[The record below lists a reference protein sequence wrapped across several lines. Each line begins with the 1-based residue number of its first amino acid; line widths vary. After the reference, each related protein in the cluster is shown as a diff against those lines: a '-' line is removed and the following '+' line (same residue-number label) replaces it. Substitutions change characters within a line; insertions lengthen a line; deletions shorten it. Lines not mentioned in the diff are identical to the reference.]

1 MYPFMLSHCH
11 PKRRSVALIICG
23 WILLLSLITA
33 PLQAVAASLTGCG
46 EACCHAGGRHAA
58 TPGVRAADNRH
69 ACCCCPDGAACH
81 LAPAASVDVTPA
93 VVPGA
98 RLTRT
103 GHWVHRAISASSA
116 TLSYRP
122 ASVGA
127 VTETTLGPSGPPL
140 YIDVCRL
147 II

>member
-1 MYPFMLSHCH
+1 MLRHYH
-11 PKRRSVALIICG
+11 PKRRSVAVIVCG

-33 PLQAVAASLTGCG
+33 PLKAVAAGLTGCDK
-46 EACCHAGGRHAA
+46 ACCHAGVRHAA
-58 TPGVRAADNRH
+58 TPGVHAADIGH
-69 ACCCCPDGAACH
+69 ACCCPAGAACH

-127 VTETTLGPSGPPL
+127 VAETTLGPSGPPL